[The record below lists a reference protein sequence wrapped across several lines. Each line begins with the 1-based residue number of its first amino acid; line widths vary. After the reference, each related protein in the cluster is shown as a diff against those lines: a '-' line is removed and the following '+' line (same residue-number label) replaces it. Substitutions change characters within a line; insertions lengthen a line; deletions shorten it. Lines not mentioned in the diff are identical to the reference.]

1 MDQFQIGERIW
12 GTDRPFF
19 LKVAHCL
26 SKCRKT
32 WQIRSTRLLPVI
44 FRKNDEPFDGRKLIR
59 GTSPTR
65 NFAQSRKKGASWE

>member
-26 SKCRKT
+26 SKCTIPSGQRIEGWLAYALLRKPHYLNQT
-32 WQIRSTRLLPVI
+32 TGEKHGKFGLPAY
-44 FRKNDEPFDGRKLIR
+44 FP
-59 GTSPTR
+59 
-65 NFAQSRKKGASWE
+65 

>member
-26 SKCRKT
+26 SKCTIPSGQRIEGSLADALLREPHYLKPDSPDDSRPDVN
-32 WQIRSTRLLPVI
+32 IRAVWSSLQ
-44 FRKNDEPFDGRKLIR
+44 GRC
-59 GTSPTR
+59 
-65 NFAQSRKKGASWE
+65 